1 MSHESNVRVIEI
13 NKSTWMFQEETVR
26 FFLLIGDQKAL
37 LIDSGCETHNAKELV
52 QKITSLP
59 CILANTHTDGDH
71 TGSND
76 EFDCVYMNPAEFMYY
91 RKCQKHGHNKIQP
104 IWDGD
109 IIELGN
115 RPIQVITI
123 PGHTPGSTA
132 FLDVKNQSL
141 FVGDTVQD
149 GTVYMFGEQRDIVA
163 YEYSLRKLEK
173 MSDRFKWIY
182 PCHASECVRTSIIPK
197 LIDGVVKMRRGL
209 VEGKEAVY
217 LDTNVKEYHIGP
229 AVILYDKDVAFPE

>member
-123 PGHTPGSTA
+123 PGHTPGSTH
-132 FLDVKNQSL
+132 SL
-141 FVGDTVQD
+141 
-149 GTVYMFGEQRDIVA
+149 M
-163 YEYSLRKLEK
+163 
-173 MSDRFKWIY
+173 
-182 PCHASECVRTSIIPK
+182 
-197 LIDGVVKMRRGL
+197 
-209 VEGKEAVY
+209 
-217 LDTNVKEYHIGP
+217 
-229 AVILYDKDVAFPE
+229 